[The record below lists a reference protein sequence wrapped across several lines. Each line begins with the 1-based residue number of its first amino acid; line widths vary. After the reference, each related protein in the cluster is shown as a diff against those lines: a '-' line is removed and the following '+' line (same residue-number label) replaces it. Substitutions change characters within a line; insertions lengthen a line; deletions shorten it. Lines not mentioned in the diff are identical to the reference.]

1 MREFMSNVI
10 IDKETCTACGIC
22 VEVCP
27 AGCIGMSESG
37 AIPEMREGMSNNCI
51 LCGHCVAVCSFGSIS
66 LDSLQAD
73 ACESFQENQLPSA
86 DEMGLFLRSR
96 RSIRKFTGKVVDH
109 AVFEELLDTAR
120 YAPTGGNAQNVS
132 WIVYENPEKLRPLA
146 SMVNDW
152 MKGLAEQV
160 PDKNRAANMRRLSD
174 AWDSGRDWVL
184 RDAPYLILVHGPK
197 GNSADGVTALTYLEL
212 LAARKGLGTCW
223 AGYLTAASKSYAPLI
238 ETLDLPEGHEL
249 HGGVM
254 IGYPKYT
261 YKRVP
266 LRKDLKCDWRS

>member
-1 MREFMSNVI
+1 MSTLI
-10 IDKETCTACGIC
+10 IDKDTCTTCGIC
-22 VEVCP
+22 EKVCP
-27 AGCIGMSESG
+27 AGCICMSESNSF
-37 AIPEMREGMSNNCI
+37 PEMRDGQSDNCI
-51 LCGHCVAVCSFGSIS
+51 LCGHCVAVCPSGSIS
-66 LDSLQAD
+66 LDSMQAD
-73 ACESFQENQLPSA
+73 ACEPFQENQLPSA

-96 RSIRKFTGKVVDH
+96 RSIRKFSGKVVDH

-120 YAPTGGNAQNVS
+120 YAPTGGNGQHVS
-132 WIVYENPEKLRPLA
+132 WIVYENSEKLRPLA

-160 PDKNRAANMRRLSD
+160 PDKNRAASMRRLSD

-184 RDAPYLILVHGPK
+184 RDAPYLMLVHGPK
-197 GNSADGVTALTYLEL
+197 GSSADSVIALTYLEL
-212 LAARKGLGTCW
+212 IAARKGLGTCW

-238 ETLDLPEGHEL
+238 TALDLPEGQEL

-254 IGYPKYT
+254 IGYPKYI

-266 LRKDLKCDWRS
+266 QRKDVKCEWRS